1 MKLVSERRSDFR
13 PWFIRKVEAMLT
25 EDREDVML
33 EINFG
38 DEPDDI
44 VGLFFGRDDEVFD
57 ARYID
62 PLCWSRRVHKSRT
75 PSRVRI
81 SSPRLPELSAAILGA
96 VP

>member
-1 MKLVSERRSDFR
+1 MPQAKCMAQSLLMKLVSERRSDFR

-57 ARYID
+57 ARYIEFC
-62 PLCWSRRVHKSRT
+62 LLLV
-75 PSRVRI
+75 PSR
-81 SSPRLPELSAAILGA
+81 S
-96 VP
+96 